1 MLSSVESD
9 AHQCVGNKEGQG
21 HPAGRLGVGVQ
32 GDLHLQVLGAG
43 DLQPALSQLQQVR
56 ALSHTTHAVVINLV
70 AYSYYYVKLGL
81 V

>member
-9 AHQCVGNKEGQG
+9 AHQCVGNEAGQG
-21 HPAGRLGVGVQ
+21 HPAGHLGVGVH

-56 ALSHTTHAVVINLV
+56 ALLHTTQWL
-70 AYSYYYVKLGL
+70 
-81 V
+81 